1 MKLLTKFVNII
12 NKIID
17 FFNIDYGNDY
27 TPVPDYPWIEI
38 NSNLHWRVNTNHPEF
53 IKNIIG
59 FKYEESKTEENHGIP
74 YDIVGNGIMV
84 TNAQDIRK
92 HAKKQ
97 FDAAAKTAPTVIE
110 GKLKGRGYTRNLPIP
125 ENYTKPKPP
134 PCPPAPPSREFKCT
148 FFGFVET
155 QESIDKTNKYKK
167 ENKT

>member
-1 MKLLTKFVNII
+1 MKLLTKFI

-17 FFNIDYGNDY
+17 FFKIDYNNDY

-59 FKYEESKTEENHGIP
+59 FKYEESKTEEYQGIP
-74 YDIVGNGIMV
+74 YDVVGSKGIMV
-84 TNAQDIRK
+84 TTAEDIRK

-97 FDAAAKTAPTVIE
+97 FDAAAKIVPSVTV
-110 GKLKGRGYTRNLPIP
+110 GKLKGGNRYTRNPPIP

-134 PCPPAPPSREFKCT
+134 PCPPAPLNRQFKCT

-155 QESIDKTNKYKK
+155 QESIDKTKKYKE
-167 ENKT
+167 ENKI